1 MRYEI
6 VASAEGFDYL
16 GGIRIRADT
25 ARKAVQ
31 RAEEM
36 ARRGMREIRITSPDG
51 RCYGTREFRVTAG
64 LDDRSPL
71 PKSLDPAAIQIAVS
85 AYEAVMGSLNAAPE
99 ERFSRGIVAR
109 SILEAV
115 FSGERN
121 PVLLRDAA
129 MAKLRSSANA
139 VGFPAAPAR

>member
-31 RAEEM
+31 RAGEM

-64 LDDRSPL
+64 LDLSPL
-71 PKSLDPAAIQIAVS
+71 PKSPDPAAIQIAVS
-85 AYEAVMGSLNAAPE
+85 AYEAVMGSLNGAPE
-99 ERFSRGIVAR
+99 ERLSRGIVAR
-109 SILEAV
+109 YILEGT
-115 FSGERN
+115 FSGEHN
-121 PVLLRDAA
+121 PVLLRDGA
-129 MAKLRSSANA
+129 MAKLER
-139 VGFPAAPAR
+139 